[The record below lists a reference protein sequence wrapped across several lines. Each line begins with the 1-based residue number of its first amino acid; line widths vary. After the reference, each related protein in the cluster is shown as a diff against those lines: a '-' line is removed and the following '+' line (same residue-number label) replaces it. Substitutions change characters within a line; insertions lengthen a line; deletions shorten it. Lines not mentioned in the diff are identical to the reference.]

1 MTEKHFDI
9 LFGEIELAQKKV
21 RHFLDEHRQE
31 IPHDQI
37 RIQLELPLISATTDV
52 VSKKWAVQILWLL
65 EIKKD
70 VIFNDFI
77 RFFKGIST
85 RSLSETLKVLEQ
97 HELITRTIE
106 DVRPP
111 RVHYALS
118 QKGKGFVELAM
129 LLVFFMNKEDLK

>member
-1 MTEKHFDI
+1 MSENHFDI
-9 LFGEIELAQKKV
+9 LFDEIDQAQKKV

-37 RIQLELPLISATTDV
+37 RIQVELPLISATTDV
-52 VSKKWAVQILWLL
+52 VTKKWAVQILWLL

-77 RFFKGIST
+77 RFFDGIST
-85 RSLSETLKVLEQ
+85 RSLSETLKVLEE
-97 HELITRTIE
+97 HKLITRTVE

-111 RVHYALS
+111 RVHYSLS

-129 LLVFFMNKEDLK
+129 LMVFYMNKDELK